1 MIILVHRNVVY
12 NIFVLVCVSNE
23 IQVQHEAN
31 RAGGVFLRELPA
43 AHIICFCTGKQK
55 NCRNNIPFTDF
66 YRLLPTCTDFYLKHF
81 VGFQCDA
88 GSAALNTHPK
98 ANGYLEMTPFTSIL
112 VCSWWTLVT
121 RGEIWP
127 LQRSRHEFQ
136 FCNIHRSQIY
146 DVY

>member
-98 ANGYLEMTPFTSIL
+98 AKRLLGDDSVHEHPGLL
-112 VCSWWTLVT
+112 VVDSGDPWRDLAAAT
-121 RGEIWP
+121 
-127 LQRSRHEFQ
+127 
-136 FCNIHRSQIY
+136 
-146 DVY
+146 